1 MTANGLIVIGM
12 MGGASANLEG
22 TKGDH
27 IILAL
32 AYNVTKEQIEKIVDI
47 FVNSEEE
54 ILKEYFFCNL
64 SKCKD

>member
-54 ILKEYFFCNL
+54 ILKE
-64 SKCKD
+64 